1 MPLPVGPHIKPCQ
14 SVHNFRCPEICHLGH
29 TVTFTHLFFIPMLP
43 SLQTVLQVLLC
54 NADKSLDSLSSD
66 WQGFVSRKQDSELH
80 KMLWET
86 RSTTLITLTK
96 TCTTMFCNSKHI
108 SWYLIYSITIGH
120 THKATKTS
128 FRRLPH
134 LLPDSM
140 GGSSHPALIR
150 VEISGENSQR
160 KKQMGCDI
168 HILCPTPDRNES
180 KLRWRS
186 TV

>member
-1 MPLPVGPHIKPCQ
+1 
-14 SVHNFRCPEICHLGH
+14 
-29 TVTFTHLFFIPMLP
+29 
-43 SLQTVLQVLLC
+43 
-54 NADKSLDSLSSD
+54 
-66 WQGFVSRKQDSELH
+66 
-80 KMLWET
+80 
-86 RSTTLITLTK
+86 
-96 TCTTMFCNSKHI
+96 MFCNSKHI

-168 HILCPTPDRNES
+168 HILCPAPDRNES
-180 KLRWRS
+180 KLLDGDPLFNRFKFEKS
-186 TV
+186 AQHLIIDLLSVFL